1 MTLNNTFYM
10 PIKSYYMK
18 DKLFI
23 LNDLVSKDLQEV
35 TKSNR
40 PMPCQIK

>member
-18 DKLFI
+18 DTFFI
-23 LNDLVSKDLQEV
+23 LNDLVSKDLREV

-40 PMPCQIK
+40 RTPCQIK